1 MLIPSSFNPLP
12 DVSGCFNGQ
21 IVMGG
26 TVAQMAG
33 ALAQLSHCKFLG
45 EAHYH
50 IAYPV
55 LSAIG
60 GTVRFPRDKNSQ
72 THNLLY
78 QTTPRSEFI
87 AMMFVYS
94 QSNSPS
100 NYIRAELRDTASNS
114 YSGSIL
120 DYGFQLSGEAD
131 LEGEVYNVSTA
142 FTGASAIS
150 APSNTTPDPVRV
162 LYVPAAYRNQLL
174 NIRVSTFLTNLS
186 SVHIYDVYQ
195 PEVTP

>member
-21 IVMGG
+21 ILMGG

-45 EAHYH
+45 EAHFH
-50 IAYPV
+50 INYPV
-55 LSAIG
+55 LSSIG
-60 GTVRFPRDKNSQ
+60 GSIGFPTDKNSQ

-87 AMMFVYS
+87 AMIFVYS
-94 QSNSPS
+94 QSNSSS
-100 NYIRAELRDTASNS
+100 NYIRAELRTTASNS

-120 DYGFQLSGEAD
+120 DYGFQLSGEGD
-131 LEGEVYNVSTA
+131 LEGNVYSVNTA
-142 FTGASAIS
+142 FTGVSPIT
-150 APSNTTPDPVRV
+150 APTNTTPDPVRV
-162 LYVPAAYRNQLL
+162 LYVPAAFRNKLV

>member
-12 DVSGCFNGQ
+12 DVSGCYNGQ
-21 IVMGG
+21 ILMGG

-45 EAHYH
+45 EAHFH
-50 IAYPV
+50 INYPV
-55 LSAIG
+55 LLSIG
-60 GTVRFPRDKNSQ
+60 GSIGFPTSKNSQ
-72 THNLLY
+72 SYNLLY

-94 QSNSPS
+94 QSNSSS
-100 NYIRAELRDTASNS
+100 NYIRAELRNTASNS

-131 LEGEVYNVSTA
+131 LEGEVYSVNTA
-142 FTGASAIS
+142 FTGVSPIS
-150 APSNTTPDPVRV
+150 APTNTTPDPVRV
-162 LYVPAAYRNQLL
+162 LYVPSAFRNKLV